1 MLSDGEDLQAELV
14 REPGFL
20 EEVAHAFLGT
30 ETGVEV
36 GERDESKVHGHS
48 NEDCAHKYSR

>member
-14 REPGFL
+14 CQPGFL
-20 EEVAHAFLGT
+20 EEVAHALGRT

-36 GERDESKVHGHS
+36 GEGD
-48 NEDCAHKYSR
+48 